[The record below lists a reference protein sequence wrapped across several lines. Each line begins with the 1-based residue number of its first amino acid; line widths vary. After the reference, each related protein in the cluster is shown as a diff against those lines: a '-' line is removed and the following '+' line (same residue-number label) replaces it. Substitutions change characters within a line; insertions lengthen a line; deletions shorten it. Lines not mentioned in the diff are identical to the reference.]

1 MIENN
6 SRIIEV
12 DRIRVRERRK
22 CCAARPREEGTHAVS
37 KMRRAVCMKIAMKYN
52 KKCNVMAREEE
63 TENGQ
68 LEERS

>member
-1 MIENN
+1 M
-6 SRIIEV
+6 
-12 DRIRVRERRK
+12 RERRK

-63 TENGQ
+63 AENGQ